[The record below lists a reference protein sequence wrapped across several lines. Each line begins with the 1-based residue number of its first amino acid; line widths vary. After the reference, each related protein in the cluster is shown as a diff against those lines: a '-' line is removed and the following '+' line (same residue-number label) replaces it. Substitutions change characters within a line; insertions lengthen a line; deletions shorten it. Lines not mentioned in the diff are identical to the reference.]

1 MAVTETIDVRTTT
14 RAETIDITSL
24 VRAAVK
30 KSGIDSGIAVVF
42 CKHTTAG
49 LTIQENSDPT
59 VRAAL
64 LAHLTGRHRRDHQRQ
79 RRRQVDRPVE
89 GEHALDDPGQAD
101 EHHQAADQR
110 QLRADQEAGPAK
122 GPAGV
127 RSRHRDILV
136 GPAGGRDFRPAGR

>member
-64 LAHLTGRHRRDHQRQ
+64 LAHLTTAVPHGAAEVSAATNADAHVKSSLIGASLALVVDGGKPVLGPWQAIYFCEFDGPRS
-79 RRRQVDRPVE
+79 RQV
-89 GEHALDDPGQAD
+89 
-101 EHHQAADQR
+101 
-110 QLRADQEAGPAK
+110 
-122 GPAGV
+122 
-127 RSRHRDILV
+127 LV
-136 GPAGGRDFRPAGR
+136 KVVG